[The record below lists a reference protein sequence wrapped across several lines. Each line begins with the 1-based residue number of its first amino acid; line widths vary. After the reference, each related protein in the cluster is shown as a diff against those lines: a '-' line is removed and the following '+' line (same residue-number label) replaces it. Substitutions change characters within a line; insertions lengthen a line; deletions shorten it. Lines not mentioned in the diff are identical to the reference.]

1 MRRVILTTVVALLVV
16 SSGCVGLITGET
28 VAFEANNATV
38 EDEALSST
46 DYELNNS
53 STRSLTRDVEFFG
66 QERTIRVVNEIQRY
80 TSNGS
85 LADIADN
92 ETMENNETLANNE
105 TLRDAAANETGGD
118 GEVADLKRFVVVSS
132 PGATVAGRSLNPA
145 ASWSNERIL
154 EQVADQTGQLN
165 DLESDGNRTVESLGE
180 EREVSAFNATTQI
193 KGREVEVRAHVV
205 SFEHEGDVVIAVA
218 VHPAEIDERENV
230 DELIGGIEHSGN

>member
-92 ETMENNETLANNE
+92 ETMGNNE

-118 GEVADLKRFVVVSS
+118 GEVAGLKRFVVVSS

-165 DLESDGNRTVESLGE
+165 DLESDGNRTIESLGE

-218 VHPAEIDERENV
+218 VHPAEIDEQDNV
-230 DELIGGIEHSGN
+230 DELIGSIEHSGS

>member
-66 QERTIRVVNEIQRY
+66 QERTIRVVNQVQRY

-92 ETMENNETLANNE
+92 ETMGNNE

-118 GEVADLKRFVVVSS
+118 GEVAGLKRFVVVSS

-165 DLESDGNRTVESLGE
+165 DLESDGNRTIESLGE

-218 VHPAEIDERENV
+218 VHPAEIDEQDNV
-230 DELIGGIEHSGN
+230 